1 MRARQ
6 PRTRTSA
13 WTGSALA
20 ALIALATP
28 AAAQTESPADFYR
41 GKTVKIIVGFGVG
54 GGYDTYARMLAP
66 YLREQLKTTVIVE
79 NQPGAGGLSA
89 LNRLYAAPP
98 DGLQLMLISGIASTL
113 SQLVEQGEVRYDL
126 SKVGHL
132 GIVSASPWMWLGG
145 QQSPIR
151 TARRR
156 HEAGRAIELGRVGPD
171 RRHRRWRRRSPA
183 PCSSSTAR

>member
-20 ALIALATP
+20 ALTALATP
-28 AAAQTESPADFYR
+28 AAALRPRARPTSNR

-98 DGLQLMLISGIASTL
+98 TG
-113 SQLVEQGEVRYDL
+113 
-126 SKVGHL
+126 
-132 GIVSASPWMWLGG
+132 
-145 QQSPIR
+145 
-151 TARRR
+151 
-156 HEAGRAIELGRVGPD
+156 
-171 RRHRRWRRRSPA
+171 
-183 PCSSSTAR
+183 CN